1 VTSAVA
7 VAAVA
12 AAILGASAQAGPAA
26 LPTLSINNTEG
37 TNYQTAPSTMTF
49 TVTLTPAASSTVT
62 VDWRTRGDVDGD
74 DFKPA
79 AGTLSFAPGETSK
92 PIVVELLPE
101 PGKTFEEDEIMYV
114 DLTNP
119 VGATFTKDA
128 GVGVIHFQPEPSPQ
142 QVNLTPTT
150 DVDQCVKTVGSDIC
164 EPLNRENQFA
174 IEDIQYVNPGRGKI
188 DVHTTEGTV
197 RFFGTPFD
205 LQKLDETASGTGK
218 ATTVIVL
225 RGGSFARTC
234 GRTVSSTRTASGAT
248 KDKPKTVRR
257 LWGKG
262 KGHFRTRGRYSSGTV
277 RGTWWLTSD
286 RCDGT
291 RTYVAGGVVR
301 VYDFVLK
308 KHVNV
313 RTGHSY
319 LASPGKNP

>member
-1 VTSAVA
+1 ML
-7 VAAVA
+7 A
-12 AAILGASAQAGPAA
+12 AACALAVFLASNAHGGPTA
-26 LPTLSINNTEG
+26 LPTLSIGDAEG
-37 TNYQTAPSTMTF
+37 TNYQSDPSTMTF
-49 TVTLTPAASSTVT
+49 TVTLTPASTSTVT
-62 VDWRTRGDVDGD
+62 VDWSTRGGDGD

-79 AGTLSFAPGETSK
+79 SGTLSFAPGETSK
-92 PIVVELLPE
+92 PIVIELLPE
-101 PGKTFEEDEIMYV
+101 PGKTVEEDELMYV

-119 VGATFTKDA
+119 VGATFAKDA
-128 GVGVIHFQPEPSPQ
+128 GVGIIHFQPEPSPQ
-142 QVNLTPTT
+142 QVNLTATT
-150 DVDQCVKTVGSDIC
+150 DADQCVKTAGSETC
-164 EPLNRENQFA
+164 QPLNGENQFA
-174 IEDIQYVNPGRGKI
+174 IEDIQFVNPGRGKI

-205 LQKLDETASGTGK
+205 LQKLDEEASGTGK
-218 ATTVIVL
+218 PTTVIVP
-225 RGGSFARTC
+225 RGGNFVGTC
-234 GRTVSSTRTASGAT
+234 GRTVASTRSTSGAG

-308 KHVNV
+308 KHVSIG
-313 RTGHSY
+313 TGHSY
-319 LASPGKNP
+319 LASPGKKP